1 MVAQMSGGTC
11 VGGTNGKK
19 IEAIQN
25 IFDMGLQLIVLAS
38 FQYNSNT
45 TVISIIILP

>member
-1 MVAQMSGGTC
+1 MFIFTKTPESTIQ
-11 VGGTNGKK
+11 KK